1 MSPEDLEHVFERFYR
16 SSASAEIPGTGL
28 GLAIAK
34 EIMQAHGG
42 EISITSEITKG
53 TKVRL
58 LFPVSRKWGAN

>member
-1 MSPEDLEHVFERFYR
+1 LRIKAELECTVEGRVGRF
-16 SSASAEIPGTGL
+16 ILDQDCP
-28 GLAIAK
+28 LAIAK